1 MSSLD
6 LAIKR
11 SMLSFQEEQ
20 QYQDCLEFSKQPIW
34 DVKGKTFKEQNVLG
48 DGNCLFRCIAIEM
61 YGDEKH
67 HALVRQ
73 SMINFVQQNKHN
85 YQSSANLS
93 EPIDRW
99 IGKMS
104 NCGSKDFGLMGEFG
118 DAFALELLSWMLE
131 RPIIVSL
138 RDLYSDNL
146 LYEESIGNWFQKSPI
161 LLNLR
166 GQHYTLLV

>member
-6 LAIKR
+6 IAIKR

-73 SMINFVQQNKHN
+73 SMINFAQQNKHN

-104 NCGSKDFGLMGEFG
+104 NCGSEDFGLMGEFG

-131 RPIIVSL
+131 RPIVVSL

-146 LYEESIGNWFQKSPI
+146 LYEESIGDWFQKSPI
-161 LLNLR
+161 HLNLR